1 MKNGAAAPFFLR
13 SPAPAVGRLDD
24 ASSHV
29 PVATAAASGAEK
41 AFGFNRKGM

>member
-13 SPAPAVGRLDD
+13 SPAPAGGRRCG

-29 PVATAAASGAEK
+29 PIAIAAACGAGK
-41 AFGFNRKGM
+41 AFAFNPQGM